1 MSSRVK
7 QQNKEQNRQLGVP
20 SFLQPFLWSYDLSRL
35 DLEKHK
41 NIIIKNIL
49 DFGTVQA
56 TDWLKENYT
65 TEEIKKT
72 IQDSYSSDWSK
83 KSLNF
88 WSLIYGVAPKKKS
101 RAEILEEYKV

>member
-1 MSSRVK
+1 MNSQET
-7 QQNKEQNRQLGVP
+7 QQNKKQRSQLGVP
-20 SFLQPFLWSYDLSRL
+20 DFLQPFLWSYDLSQL

-56 TDWLKENYT
+56 TDWLKKNYT
-65 TEEIKKT
+65 TEEIKKS
-72 IQDSYSSDWSK
+72 IQNSYSSDWSK

-88 WSLIYGVAPKKKS
+88 WSLIYEVTPKRKS
-101 RAEILEEYKV
+101 RAELIGK